1 MRWVIHVIIKATV
14 NRLTVQLWKIIDH
27 IECGGILLLQE
38 QQAEGSD
45 RGDKGEGDG
54 KDGGQETE

>member
-1 MRWVIHVIIKATV
+1 MRENVRTRKTP
-14 NRLTVQLWKIIDH
+14 NN
-27 IECGGILLLQE
+27 EE